1 VASLTHVEILDDPD
15 ASSAPTA
22 AAGAAAA
29 KKLHATT
36 AAAKAAAKK
45 AKAAAAHGAAKPGID
60 FTKLDFGREVFG
72 HILHFKFRTNFTL

>member
-1 VASLTHVEILDDPD
+1 VASLTHVEILDDPA

-45 AKAAAAHGAAKPGID
+45 AKAAAAHAKPGID
-60 FTKLDFGREVFG
+60 FTKLYFGREVFG
-72 HILHFKFRTNFTL
+72 HILRFKFRTNFTL